1 MQKVKWIFFCY
12 LALVALLVLGMAV
25 SFVKTPPRD
34 PNTFYTFYLDNVKT
48 MDPAE
53 CDDEQSANM
62 IGNVYE
68 TLYTYE
74 YGTEPYKLIP
84 QLAQDMPVCVRL
96 QCLKLCRNFLSLMLL
111 KVGQSAAILQRLRD
125 FFKNRRE
132 FLDVGVRRGAI
143 CQLSVETQVVIHESE
158 SLVGCGRNWLHLN
171 LAAKKI

>member
-12 LALVALLVLGMAV
+12 LALVALLVVGMAV

-84 QLAQDMPVCVRL
+84 QLAQDMPQVTDGGRTITI
-96 QCLKLCRNFLSLMLL
+96 K
-111 KVGQSAAILQRLRD
+111 I
-125 FFKNRRE
+125 
-132 FLDVGVRRGAI
+132 RRGVHYFDPAHKVFPDGVGPEVKAEDFVYSFKRICNFQLGHTANFGAI
-143 CQLSVETQVVIHESE
+143 FQGKVAGIDEWWDYT
-158 SLVGCGRNWLHLN
+158 
-171 LAAKKI
+171 